1 MKQFGPTISSI
12 GLDYL
17 GLTNL
22 KAAHWNY
29 SAAALYE
36 QALIRG
42 EATVAAGGPLV
53 AITGQHTGR
62 SPNDKFIVQESST
75 SGDIWWGNVN
85 KPITEEAFDRLH
97 VRMTEY
103 LRGREVF
110 VQDLYAGAD
119 PEYRLPVRIV
129 TQNAWHNLFAQ
140 NMFIRPAA
148 RDRIDF
154 QPAVH
159 RASGA

>member
-53 AITGQHTGR
+53 ANTETGLTERGFAFLEEMETLLSGIR
-62 SPNDKFIVQESST
+62 SSHSNFLILSS
-75 SGDIWWGNVN
+75 IMAL
-85 KPITEEAFDRLH
+85 I
-97 VRMTEY
+97 
-103 LRGREVF
+103 
-110 VQDLYAGAD
+110 
-119 PEYRLPVRIV
+119 
-129 TQNAWHNLFAQ
+129 
-140 NMFIRPAA
+140 
-148 RDRIDF
+148 
-154 QPAVH
+154 
-159 RASGA
+159 

>member
-29 SAAALYE
+29 AAALYE

-110 VQDLYAGAD
+110 VQDLCRRRSGIPPAGPRRD
-119 PEYRLPVRIV
+119 PQRL
-129 TQNAWHNLFAQ
+129 A
-140 NMFIRPAA
+140 
-148 RDRIDF
+148 
-154 QPAVH
+154 
-159 RASGA
+159 

>member
-1 MKQFGPTISSI
+1 VKQFGPTISSI

-36 QALIRG
+36 QALVRG
-42 EATVAAGGPLV
+42 EAKVAAGGPLV

-62 SPNDKFIVQESST
+62 SPNDKFIVQEAST

-85 KPITEEAFDRLH
+85 KPIACTPGSPNIS
-97 VRMTEY
+97 V
-103 LRGREVF
+103 
-110 VQDLYAGAD
+110 
-119 PEYRLPVRIV
+119 
-129 TQNAWHNLFAQ
+129 
-140 NMFIRPAA
+140 AA
-148 RDRIDF
+148 RFSSRTF
-154 QPAVH
+154 MPAPT
-159 RASGA
+159 RNTACRSGS